1 MTILKRIGRI
11 VWLVVRPILIFI
23 GLLAAIYGGYQVW
36 MHTRPQPDELE
47 TSLFEG
53 VTYIREVR
61 SEPRALVIH
70 VVQVDLDAPG
80 IGFFVTPG
88 EPIGGREMKARTT
101 SGFLEEFDLQVAVNG
116 DYFEPWEYF
125 PPWNY
130 YPKRGDPVDVKG
142 FASSNGDVYSTGEV
156 NRPTLYIS
164 EDNQANFDSPI
175 GDVYNAIS
183 GNFLLVHGGEIQNQD
198 SVHPYLTTPHPRTA
212 IALDQNNET
221 LIIVVI
227 DGRQPNYS
235 EGVTMS
241 ELAEIMLEFGGYT
254 AVNLDGGGSTDLVID
269 STAGDTVIL
278 NSPIDQYLPGRERP
292 VANHLGVYAQPI
304 SR

>member
-1 MTILKRIGRI
+1 MSLLKRVGRI
-11 VWLVVRPILIFI
+11 AWLVGRWILAFI
-23 GLLAAIYGGYQVW
+23 GLLAAIFGGYQVW
-36 MHTRPQPDELE
+36 MHTRPQPDEVE
-47 TSLFEG
+47 TVLFEG
-53 VTYIREVR
+53 VTYTREVR
-61 SEPRALVIH
+61 TVPRPLVIH
-70 VVQVDLDAPG
+70 VVRVDLDAEG

-88 EPIGGREMKARTT
+88 EPTGGREMKARTT

-142 FASSNGDVYSTGEV
+142 FASSDGDIYSTGEAD
-156 NRPTLYIS
+156 RPTLYIS

-175 GDVYNAIS
+175 GDIDNAIS
-183 GNFLLVHGGEIQNQD
+183 GNFLLLNRGEIQDQE

-212 IALDQNNET
+212 LALDQNNET
-221 LIIVVI
+221 LIIIVV

-241 ELAEIMLEFGGYT
+241 ELAEIVQEFGGYT
-254 AVNLDGGGSTDLVID
+254 AVNLDGGGSSTLAID
-269 STAGDTVIL
+269 GQASETMIL

-292 VANHLGVYAQPI
+292 VANHLGVYAQPV